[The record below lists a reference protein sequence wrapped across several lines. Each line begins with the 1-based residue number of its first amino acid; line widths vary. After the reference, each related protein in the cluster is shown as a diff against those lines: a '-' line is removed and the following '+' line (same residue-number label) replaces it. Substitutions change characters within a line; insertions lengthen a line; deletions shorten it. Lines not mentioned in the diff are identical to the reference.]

1 MSGGRWGY
9 RSWRIRDQAED
20 IAKFIK
26 AFSEAIAQSEHIV
39 DWAEC
44 GDTVR
49 RREDGS
55 GAERDLY
62 DLWLKTF
69 DEVFD
74 R

>member
-9 RSWRIRDQAED
+9 QSWRIAGDLEEQTRRLCLFASAVAE
-20 IAKFIK
+20 
-26 AFSEAIAQSEHIV
+26 SERIV
-39 DWAEC
+39 DWSEC

-62 DLWLKTF
+62 DLWLRTF

-74 R
+74 S